1 MRALKYFHP
10 GVNILKVVCDK
21 LLLVYLKN
29 LKELKTCEKS
39 TKQIII
45 QNPKLVFLLY
55 HQLTHIR
62 YSKKKHF
69 ILTAIKK
76 KSLRIKFSNFQ
87 DQ

>member
-10 GVNILKVVCDK
+10 GINILKVVCDK
-21 LLLVYLKN
+21 VLLVYLKN
-29 LKELKTCEKS
+29 LIELKTYEKS
-39 TKQIII
+39 TEQMII
-45 QNPKLVFLLY
+45 QNPKLVFSLY

-69 ILTAIKK
+69 IPTTIKK
-76 KSLRIKFSNFQ
+76 TLRIKFSNFQ